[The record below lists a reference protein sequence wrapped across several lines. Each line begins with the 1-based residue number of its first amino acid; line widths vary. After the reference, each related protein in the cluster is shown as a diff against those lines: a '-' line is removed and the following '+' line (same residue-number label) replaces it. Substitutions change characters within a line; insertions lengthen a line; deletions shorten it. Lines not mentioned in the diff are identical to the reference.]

1 MMTLETVKRRLE
13 PMNLRRVA
21 QETGI
26 HENALYR
33 LMRDK
38 TRPSYETVKR
48 LSDWLEALE
57 GEA

>member
-48 LSDWLEALE
+48 LSDWLEGL
-57 GEA
+57 